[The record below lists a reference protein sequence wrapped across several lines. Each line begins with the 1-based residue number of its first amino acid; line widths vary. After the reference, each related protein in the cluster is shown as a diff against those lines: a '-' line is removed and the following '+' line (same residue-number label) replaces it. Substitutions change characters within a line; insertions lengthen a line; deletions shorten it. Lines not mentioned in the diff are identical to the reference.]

1 MKIQW
6 YPGHMVKAQRM
17 VKENLNLV
25 DVVVE
30 LVDARIPVSS
40 RNPIIDQIIKDK
52 PRCLVL
58 NKADLADSKITKEWE
73 SYFKSLDFAVVKVN
87 SLTGE
92 GITLI
97 SKKVKELAEP
107 KLAKYKERGFIQR
120 PIRIMVVGIPNVG
133 KSSFINKLAG
143 KVSAKTGNKPGV
155 TKGKQWIKLHNNI
168 ELLDTPGILWPK
180 FEDRRVGLN
189 LAFTGSIKEE
199 ILDIEKLA
207 IELLKTLSKISPEGL
222 MERFKLTELPEDPLE
237 LLNLIGLKRGYL
249 VSGGLVDHLK
259 AATIVI
265 DEYQSGKL
273 GLISLERPQ

>member
-1 MKIQW
+1 
-6 YPGHMVKAQRM
+6 M
-17 VKENLNLV
+17 VKENLNLI

-30 LVDARIPVSS
+30 LVDARIPISS
-40 RNPIIDQIIKDK
+40 RNPIINEIIKDK

-58 NKADLADSKITKEWE
+58 NKADLADPKVTKEWE
-73 SYFKSLDFAVVKVN
+73 IYFKSFDYAVIKVN

-92 GITLI
+92 GISLI
-97 SKKVKELAEP
+97 TNKVKELAEP
-107 KLAKYKERGFIQR
+107 KQIKYREKGFIQR

-155 TKGKQWIKLHNNI
+155 TKGKQWIKLSNNI

-199 ILDIEKLA
+199 ILDTEKLA
-207 IELLKTLSKISPEGL
+207 IELLKTLCKISPEGL
-222 MERFKLTELPEDPLE
+222 RGRFKLTDLPEDPEILLE
-237 LLNLIGLKRGYL
+237 LIGSKRGCI
-249 VSGGLVDHLK
+249 VSGGIVDLLK
-259 AATIVI
+259 AATII
-265 DEYQSGKL
+265 IEEYQRGKL
-273 GLISLERPQ
+273 GLISLEHP